1 MIWGRSKRFVRD
13 RTNGQFDRILYG
25 DETYDKGLIF
35 LSYEVGEGK
44 NMTKSL
50 VHKYARK
57 CRELMNIYSENV
69 DADRRHAVRASYKSH
84 RRASERLKVVFDARG
99 A

>member
-1 MIWGRSKRFVRD
+1 MV
-13 RTNGQFDRILYG
+13 LYG

-57 CRELMNIYSENV
+57 CRELMHMYHKNV
-69 DADRRHAVRASYKSH
+69 DAGRLHVVRTSYKSH
-84 RRASERLKVVFDARG
+84 RRASERLEAAFDAQDP
-99 A
+99 

>member
-1 MIWGRSKRFVRD
+1 M
-13 RTNGQFDRILYG
+13 
-25 DETYDKGLIF
+25 IF

-44 NMTKSL
+44 NLTKSL

-57 CRELMNIYSENV
+57 CRELMNIYRENV
-69 DADRRHAVRASYKSH
+69 DADRLHAVRASYKSH
-84 RRASERLKVVFDARG
+84 RRASERLEVVFDAQS